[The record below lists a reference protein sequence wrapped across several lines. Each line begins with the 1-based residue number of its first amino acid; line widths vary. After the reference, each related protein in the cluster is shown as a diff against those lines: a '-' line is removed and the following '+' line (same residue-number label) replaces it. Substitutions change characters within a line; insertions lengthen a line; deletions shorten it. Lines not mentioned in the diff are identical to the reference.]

1 VRKALISETKNNYL
15 CLKKVYT
22 FCLEYLFY
30 LMARLA
36 AMNSSILS

>member
-1 VRKALISETKNNYL
+1 MFEKSIYFS
-15 CLKKVYT
+15 
-22 FCLEYLFY
+22 FEYLFY